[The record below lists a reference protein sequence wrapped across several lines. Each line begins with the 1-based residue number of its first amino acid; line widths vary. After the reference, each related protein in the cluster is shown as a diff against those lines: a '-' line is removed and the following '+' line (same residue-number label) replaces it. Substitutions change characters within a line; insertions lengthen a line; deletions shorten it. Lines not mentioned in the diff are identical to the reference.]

1 MYFFDRNIQSL
12 SNRLIAVQI
21 YFKEVKEFI
30 EGGQHYF
37 RMESFEYPFSMI
49 MVFLQESVGARMCRA
64 SITKE

>member
-1 MYFFDRNIQSL
+1 VPS
-12 SNRLIAVQI
+12 S
-21 YFKEVKEFI
+21 FKEVKEFI

>member
-37 RMESFEYPFSMI
+37 RMGFFEYK
-49 MVFLQESVGARMCRA
+49 V
-64 SITKE
+64 